1 LRPPTGNP
9 NTGARQGAGGL
20 EGARV
25 YERGAP
31 SVNRK
36 PATLAGLGKLALG
49 IALAGPGGGWR
60 RALRVVAQAEALG
73 LHSVWLPEG
82 HFERG
87 ATPSPL
93 LALCAFAART
103 QRLRLATTS
112 LLLPL
117 HNPLQVAAE
126 AAMLDAL
133 SGGRL
138 LLGLGRGFR
147 PRTFAAFQVSA
158 AEKRNR
164 FDAAL
169 DAILA
174 AWPAAAAEAAGAGEG
189 AAAGDDGGAA
199 VEGAGE
205 GGGGARGRRRGP
217 PPLVV
222 AAFGRKGLLQAA
234 RRGLPYLASPL
245 ESLDALAGN
254 YRFWREHLAPPTGGG
269 AADGGAG
276 GTVDSEGAAANAAPC
291 APVMRTVFVAADDG
305 EAARVLGA
313 LEAEAAARARFMG
326 GALARAARGGIE
338 ERAIVGSAGYVRDGL
353 ARYQERLGM
362 DLAIARSEVPGASEA
377 ARDAS
382 LERLATR
389 VLPQL

>member
-1 LRPPTGNP
+1 MST
-9 NTGARQGAGGL
+9 ASA
-20 EGARV
+20 
-25 YERGAP
+25 
-31 SVNRK
+31 
-36 PATLAGLGKLALG
+36 ATLDGLAKLALG
-49 IALAGPGGGWR
+49 IALAGPGGGWQ

-117 HNPLQVAAE
+117 HDPLRVAAE
-126 AAMLDAL
+126 AATLDAL

-158 AEKRNR
+158 AEKRDR

-174 AWPAAAAEAAGAGEG
+174 AWPAAAAQASGGADAGAGDG
-189 AAAGDDGGAA
+189 ADGADGSARDGGGKR
-199 VEGAGE
+199 ERAG
-205 GGGGARGRRRGP
+205 RGH

-245 ESLDALAGN
+245 ESLDALAEN
-254 YRFWREHLAPPTGGG
+254 YGFWREHLAPP
-269 AADGGAG
+269 GAG
-276 GTVDSEGAAANAAPC
+276 AGAAANAAPR

-338 ERAIVGSAGYVRDGL
+338 ERAIVGSANFVRDGL
-353 ARYQERLGM
+353 ARYRERLGM
-362 DLAIARSEVPGASEA
+362 DLAIARSEVPGASES

>member
-1 LRPPTGNP
+1 MST
-9 NTGARQGAGGL
+9 ASA
-20 EGARV
+20 
-25 YERGAP
+25 
-31 SVNRK
+31 
-36 PATLAGLGKLALG
+36 ATLDGLAKLALG
-49 IALAGPGGGWR
+49 IALAGPGGGWQ

-117 HNPLQVAAE
+117 HDPLRVAAE
-126 AAMLDAL
+126 AATLDAL

-158 AEKRNR
+158 AEKRDR

-174 AWPAAAAEAAGAGEG
+174 AWPAAAAQASGGAD
-189 AAAGDDGGAA
+189 AGDGADGSARDGGG
-199 VEGAGE
+199 ERESAG
-205 GGGGARGRRRGP
+205 RGH

-245 ESLDALAGN
+245 ESLDALAEN
-254 YRFWREHLAPPTGGG
+254 YGFWREHLAPP
-269 AADGGAG
+269 GAG
-276 GTVDSEGAAANAAPC
+276 GPGGGPGDGNGAAANAAPR

-313 LEAEAAARARFMG
+313 LEAEAAARARFVG
-326 GALARAARGGIE
+326 GALARAAQGGIE
-338 ERAIVGSAGYVRDGL
+338 ERAIVGSANFVRDGL
-353 ARYQERLGM
+353 ARYRERLGM
-362 DLAIARSEVPGASEA
+362 DLAIARSEVPGASES

-382 LERLATR
+382 LERLAAR

>member
-1 LRPPTGNP
+1 M
-9 NTGARQGAGGL
+9 A
-20 EGARV
+20 
-25 YERGAP
+25 
-31 SVNRK
+31 
-36 PATLAGLGKLALG
+36 KLALG

-93 LALCAFAART
+93 LALCAFAAQT

-117 HNPLQVAAE
+117 HDPLRVAAE
-126 AAMLDAL
+126 AATLDAL

-158 AEKRNR
+158 AEKRDR

-174 AWPAAAAEAAGAGEG
+174 AWPAAAAEAGA
-189 AAAGDDGGAA
+189 DGG
-199 VEGAGE
+199 G
-205 GGGGARGRRRGP
+205 RGH

-245 ESLDALAGN
+245 ESLDALAEN
-254 YRFWREHLAPPTGGG
+254 YGFWREHLAPGGG
-269 AADGGAG
+269 DG
-276 GTVDSEGAAANAAPC
+276 VRGAAAAAPR

-326 GALARAARGGIE
+326 GALARAAQGGIE
-338 ERAIVGSAGYVRDGL
+338 ERAIVGSSDFVRDGL
-353 ARYQERLGM
+353 ARYRERLGM
-362 DLAIARSEVPGASEA
+362 DLAIARSEVPGAGEA